1 VEKLFFF
8 FFFLCVLLLVKKGKD
23 AAKRG
28 KSLSLCACA
37 CVCVVE
43 GSPARCVRV
52 QAFFLSS
59 LSLCDDEKKA
69 AFVFF
74 FLKFRVS
81 VFLKIECLFG
91 KKNSKFL
98 TRKHNS
104 RERVKRARTQTRAR
118 IFVVVLHTHSSIY
131 IYSIHLFFRERVTK
145 TDRLRVCSARKQK
158 ERAF

>member
-1 VEKLFFF
+1 MQRNAVNL
-8 FFFLCVLLLVKKGKD
+8 
-23 AAKRG
+23 
-28 KSLSLCACA
+28 SLSV

-74 FLKFRVS
+74 FVKFRVS

-118 IFVVVLHTHSSIY
+118 IFVVVLHTRSSIY
-131 IYSIHLFFRERVTK
+131 IYSIHLFFRVSDKNRPLACLFCTK
-145 TDRLRVCSARKQK
+145 TKRESFLKKRDRRDIF
-158 ERAF
+158 E